1 VMSMSSAEREELAR
15 LVQQVPDD
23 ELPQVLA
30 EVRRHLR
37 PATGRQWSPAW
48 FGIATGDG
56 TAVGAGSE
64 ELLDE
69 GFGRR
74 T

>member
-1 VMSMSSAEREELAR
+1 MSSAEREELAR
-15 LVQQVPDD
+15 LVQTIPD
-23 ELPQVLA
+23 EEIPQALA
-30 EVRRHLR
+30 EIRRHLR
-37 PATGRQWSPAW
+37 PAAGRRWPPAW

-56 TAVGAGSE
+56 TAVGARSE

-69 GFGRR
+69 GFGWR

>member
-1 VMSMSSAEREELAR
+1 MSSAEREELAR
-15 LVQQVPDD
+15 LVQQIPDEAVPYA
-23 ELPQVLA
+23 LA

-37 PATGRQWSPAW
+37 PVTGREWPPAW

-56 TAVGAGSE
+56 TAVGARSE